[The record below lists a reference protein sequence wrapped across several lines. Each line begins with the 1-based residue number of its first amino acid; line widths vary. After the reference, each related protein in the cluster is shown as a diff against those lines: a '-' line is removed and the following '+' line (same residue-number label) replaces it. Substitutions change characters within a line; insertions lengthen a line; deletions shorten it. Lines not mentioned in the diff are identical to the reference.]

1 MIVALLAC
9 LLPLVLLRTEFRAVY
24 RRFSAPRRLVIEDH
38 KNTGRRFEN
47 GRQPWEIHL
56 GWFAAED
63 EGRTEDPTEHKIRK
77 AREDG
82 KVAKSTE
89 FSAAIVLLFPILFI
103 ALLSSYTLRTMIEMV
118 DYFFTVST
126 EKPIIGDSGLFRNF
140 VDYSMRL
147 TLPIFGV
154 AFFSALMANL
164 LQVGFLFTTK
174 TITPDLNKIV
184 PKFGKFLQRSFFSGE
199 ALFNLSKTLFKVA
212 VIGLVAYINIR
223 SEMDSIVRF
232 IEVPFFMSLRAIA
245 VAAFRILIEAALF
258 MLVLSFPDYL
268 FQRHQHIESLKM
280 TRQELKEERKMTE
293 GDPQVKSRLRERMQQ
308 ILSQNMMRAV
318 PEADVVITN
327 PTHFAVVLQWKRET
341 MNAPVVSA
349 KGQDNIAL
357 RIREL
362 ATENSI
368 PIIENKPLAR
378 ALFAEVEI
386 GDEIPENYYEVTA
399 IILAQVYGVSG
410 GAREVG

>member
-1 MIVALLAC
+1 MMTVTGMLLIM
-9 LLPLVLLRTEFRAVY
+9 LLLKSQLEEAYSRKLLRVVSAAAAAGERA
-24 RRFSAPRRLVIEDH
+24 
-38 KNTGRRFEN
+38 
-47 GRQPWEIHL
+47 PWEITL
-56 GWFAAED
+56 TWFAAED

-89 FSAAIVLLFPILFI
+89 FSAAIVLLVPILFL
-103 ALLSSYTLRTMIEMV
+103 ALLSSYTFSTMLDMLH
-118 DYFFTVST
+118 YFFTIST
-126 EKPIIGDSGLFRNF
+126 QPNVLDDGMLLPIFLG
-140 VDYSMRL
+140 YAMRL
-147 TLPIFGV
+147 TLPIFGI
-154 AFFSALMANL
+154 AFLSALMANL

-174 TITPDLNKIV
+174 PITPDLNKIV
-184 PKFGKFLQRSFFSGE
+184 PKLGKFLQRSFFSGE
-199 ALFNLSKTLFKVA
+199 ALFNLGKTLFKVV

-223 SEMDSIVRF
+223 GEMKNIIRF
-232 IEVPFFMSLRAIA
+232 IDVPFYMSLRAIA
-245 VAAFRILIEAALF
+245 AAAFRILIESALF

-280 TRQELKEERKMTE
+280 TKQELKEERKMTE
-293 GDPQVKSRLRERMQQ
+293 GDPLVKSRLRERMQQ

-318 PEADVVITN
+318 PESDVVITN
-327 PTHFAVVLQWKRET
+327 PTHFAVVLQWKRDT

-362 ATENSI
+362 ASENSI
-368 PIIENKPLAR
+368 PVIENKPLAR

-386 GDEIPENYYEVTA
+386 GDEIPESYYEVTA
-399 IILAQVYGVSG
+399 IILAQVYGMSG
-410 GAREVG
+410 GEREAG